1 MVDQE
6 TCTACEGSGAIWAD
20 GKAHYPYYRG
30 ETVACTCCGGKGWW
44 AIDNPTAM
52 SDLLAVCEDMTE
64 TICHICKRLNPHHAG
79 CQHCQDMDAWKAV
92 IAKAKG
98 ES

>member
-6 TCTACEGSGAIWAD
+6 TCTVCEGSGAIWAD

-52 SDLLAVCEDMTE
+52 SDLLAVCEVAAQYALHTPELDFF
-64 TICHICKRLNPHHAG
+64 N
-79 CQHCQDMDAWKAV
+79 KA